1 MTQEPPKVT
10 GRHKDTVRQIFAHPL
25 SHNVEWHAV
34 LALLREVA
42 SVEERNG
49 HIEVKAGTETFTLTR
64 PHQKDLNADD
74 VLAVRHLLESLGF
87 GAEH

>member
-1 MTQEPPKVT
+1 
-10 GRHKDTVRQIFAHPL
+10 VRQIFAHPL